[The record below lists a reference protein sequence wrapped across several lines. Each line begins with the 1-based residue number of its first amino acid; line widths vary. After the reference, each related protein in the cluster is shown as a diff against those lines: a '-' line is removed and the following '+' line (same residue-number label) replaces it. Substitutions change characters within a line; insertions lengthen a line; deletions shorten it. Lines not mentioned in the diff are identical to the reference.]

1 MIILIVQRITYT
13 RIDEMNERDK
23 ILEKVEQR
31 IRGIP
36 GIVDM
41 VFLDNEFK
49 EKIITLERKAEENGA
64 VGGLMPF
71 TNKGVWEALSRQVSF
86 VIIVNKISIP
96 EVASDHQIY
105 LVDRKGQILGEYVS
119 KERAME
125 FRKRD
130 DVCFL
135 SDDFVLYSNIEIVGE
150 PYFLIPEIE
159 FHGLDGIEGITRV
172 TSGSISTLSDF
183 FIRCTKGYLESKHWT
198 HLVGF
203 DIVADHQQ

>member
-1 MIILIVQRITYT
+1 MNDRNIIL
-13 RIDEMNERDK
+13 ER
-23 ILEKVEQR
+23 VER
-31 IRGIP
+31 KIRGIP
-36 GIVDM
+36 GVVDM

-49 EKIITLERKAEENGA
+49 ENIIALEKKAEENGA

-71 TNKGVWEALSRQVSF
+71 VNKGVWEALNRDVSF
-86 VIIVNKISIP
+86 IMIINKVSIP
-96 EVASDHQIY
+96 EVASDHTIY
-105 LVDRKGQILGEYVS
+105 LVDQKGQILGEYVS
-119 KERAME
+119 KDRLAKLKDRE
-125 FRKRD
+125 

-135 SDDFVLYSNIEIVGE
+135 SDDFVLYSDIEIVGE

-183 FIRCTKGYLESKHWT
+183 FVRYAKGYLESKHWT

-203 DIVADHQQ
+203 DIVEDQP

>member
-1 MIILIVQRITYT
+1 MSDR
-13 RIDEMNERDK
+13 NK
-23 ILEKVEQR
+23 ILEKVERR

-36 GIVDM
+36 GVVDM

-49 EKIITLERKAEENGA
+49 ENIIALEKKAEENGA

-71 TNKGVWEALSRQVSF
+71 TNKGVWEALSRHVSF
-86 VIIVNKISIP
+86 IMIINKISIP
-96 EVASDHQIY
+96 EVASDHTIY
-105 LVDRKGQILGEYVS
+105 LVDQKGQILGEYVS
-119 KERAME
+119 KERLME
-125 FRKRD
+125 FKDRE

-135 SDDFVLYSNIEIVGE
+135 SDDFVLYSDVEIVGE

-183 FIRCTKGYLESKHWT
+183 FVRCTKGYLESKHWT

-203 DIVADHQQ
+203 DIAADHL